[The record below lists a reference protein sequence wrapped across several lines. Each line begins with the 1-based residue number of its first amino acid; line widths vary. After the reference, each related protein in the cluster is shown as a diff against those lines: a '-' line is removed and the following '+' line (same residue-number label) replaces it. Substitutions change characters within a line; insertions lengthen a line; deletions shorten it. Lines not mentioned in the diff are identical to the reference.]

1 MSKDAIQSAG
11 PSIVSAAMRSCRTHF
26 VFATIF
32 NVMVNVLLFAYPIF
46 MFQVYQR
53 VTMYKREETLI
64 VLFIGFALALLF
76 KCVFQ
81 WARGMLFVRASLRLD
96 RMLSDQVL
104 TALIDQRSQDKV
116 ISGAGALRELDA
128 FRQFATGKGAIA
140 AIDAPWAAVF
150 VGSLLLIDF
159 AVGIAALCCIAVLTL
174 ATIANSLITKRVL
187 AESNRCANQSYVFA
201 EANLRCAEAIVGMG
215 MIPAVVRKWRNLR
228 DPALA
233 SQKTASEHG
242 VLFSAINFSSR
253 VLMQGVILS
262 VATYQVVHSHAP
274 IGIVFAAVI
283 IFQFAMRPIEQLVTA
298 WEDYVP
304 ARAGLKRIG
313 MLLERPA
320 RASGGMN
327 LPRPV
332 GRLLCQ
338 GVWFVPPGQEQ
349 PILSG
354 ISVAIPAGA
363 SVGLVGLNGSGK
375 TTFARLLVGALQPSR
390 GTVRLDGADVFA
402 SDRENLGRYTGYLP
416 QNVSLFA
423 GSVAE
428 NIGRF
433 GLFDESQIIEAAK
446 LARVHDKILALPQ
459 GYDTRIGE
467 GGHPLSGGQRQLIGL
482 ARAIA
487 GSPAFVVLD
496 EPNSNLDGPGEDAL
510 MKCIAHLREKRTTLV
525 LISHRPNLVRDL
537 DKTLVL
543 RNGGIATAGGTGEVF
558 QRLGR
563 PVVVKSEA
571 ANG

>member
-1 MSKDAIQSAG
+1 M
-11 PSIVSAAMRSCRTHF
+11 
-26 VFATIF
+26 
-32 NVMVNVLLFAYPIF
+32 
-46 MFQVYQR
+46 
-53 VTMYKREETLI
+53 
-64 VLFIGFALALLF
+64 
-76 KCVFQ
+76 
-81 WARGMLFVRASLRLD
+81 
-96 RMLSDQVL
+96 
-104 TALIDQRSQDKV
+104 
-116 ISGAGALRELDA
+116 
-128 FRQFATGKGAIA
+128 
-140 AIDAPWAAVF
+140 
-150 VGSLLLIDF
+150 
-159 AVGIAALCCIAVLTL
+159 
-174 ATIANSLITKRVL
+174 
-187 AESNRCANQSYVFA
+187 
-201 EANLRCAEAIVGMG
+201 
-215 MIPAVVRKWRNLR
+215 
-228 DPALA
+228 
-233 SQKTASEHG
+233 
-242 VLFSAINFSSR
+242 
-253 VLMQGVILS
+253 
-262 VATYQVVHSHAP
+262 
-274 IGIVFAAVI
+274 
-283 IFQFAMRPIEQLVTA
+283 
-298 WEDYVP
+298 
-304 ARAGLKRIG
+304 
-313 MLLERPA
+313 
-320 RASGGMN
+320 
-327 LPRPV
+327 
-332 GRLLCQ
+332 
-338 GVWFVPPGQEQ
+338 
-349 PILSG
+349 SG
-354 ISVAIPAGA
+354 ISIAIPAGA